1 MLNLTLATQIK
12 ADYAGLVALF
22 AGRLRDRALAE
33 DVVNQAFVESLQKL
47 ASGRIA
53 DPGRFSGFV
62 YGVAFN
68 LLRNH
73 RRRLGNRPE
82 MRASDSALANY
93 PSRETPFD
101 VHSRECIAQHVRCA
115 LEQLP
120 IARDREIIRRL
131 YLEEQSKE
139 AICQDL
145 GLSTL
150 NFDRIVF
157 RARRR
162 MRVVLEAAGV
172 AYGDML
178 CDDATTARPPA
189 SQ

>member
-1 MLNLTLATQIK
+1 MLNPTLATQIQ

-47 ASGRIA
+47 ACGRIA
-53 DPGRFSGFV
+53 DPSRFSGFV

-73 RRRLGNRPE
+73 QRRMGNRPE
-82 MRASDSALANY
+82 MRASDFALINFAGA
-93 PSRETPFD
+93 ETPFD
-101 VHSRECIAQHVRCA
+101 IHSRECTTARVRRA
-115 LEQLP
+115 LAQLP
-120 IARDREIIRRL
+120 IARDREVIRRL

-139 AICQDL
+139 VICREL
-145 GLSTL
+145 GLSPL

-162 MRVVLEAAGV
+162 MRVVLETSGLE
-172 AYGDML
+172 YGDL
-178 CDDATTARPPA
+178 CDGFTSGRQPA
-189 SQ
+189 DQ